1 MKNNYYVYQHVRLD
15 TMEVFYVGKG
25 TGNRAYSTKRRNKYW
40 QNIVNKV
47 GYHVEIVHAQLT
59 EQKSF
64 ELEIETIANYR
75 NIGYKL
81 CNMTNGGEG
90 SSGFMHSEESRAKIR
105 AFNKGRV
112 PLEETRAKMSAA
124 RDKKSV
130 LNNFGEVYDSVTNAA
145 IATGVD
151 PSALSRCCLC
161 KSKSAG
167 TRNGEKIVW
176 VFEEDRDTLARRVIE
191 AIKASLG
198 QPVKKVINNFG
209 EMYTSIQEAAAVSGV
224 NPSGISK
231 CCLYKSKSAGNRN
244 GEKIVWV
251 FEEDKDNLEQRVTD
265 ANDDKTAKKVAN
277 NFGEVY
283 DSAAEAS
290 RETGVDCS
298 RISKCCRGKAK
309 SAGSRDFVRL
319 IWSFV

>member
-176 VFEEDRDTLARRVIE
+176 VFEED
-191 AIKASLG
+191 
-198 QPVKKVINNFG
+198 
-209 EMYTSIQEAAAVSGV
+209 
-224 NPSGISK
+224 
-231 CCLYKSKSAGNRN
+231 
-244 GEKIVWV
+244 
-251 FEEDKDNLEQRVTD
+251 KDNLEQRVTD